1 MRRASADFFY
11 DKAVAMYACI
21 MFMSGIM
28 VMVLEMVGAR
38 LMAPHVGTS
47 IIVWTS
53 LIGVILA
60 FLALGAWLGGRLA
73 DKKLSPRVLA
83 AILAGAGLGVALTAL
98 IHPLLGEKV
107 MEASPN
113 LYVGAVF
120 GSLLHFALPAL
131 LFGMTPPYI
140 IRLSLA
146 NLASSGATVGRLY
159 ALSTA
164 GSIVGTF
171 LGGFVLISYF
181 SSTDILFGTAAA
193 CGLLSLAASAKKNLP
208 GIAVLLCGIGAAFG
222 SASYDSW
229 QAKQNILP
237 TLETPYNTIRVFEGI
252 AEGRRRV
259 RLLQTDPGKIQSGM
273 YLDDPI
279 ELYAE
284 YTRDYAI
291 GSALHP
297 KAVRVLMLGG
307 GGYSVP
313 KWLLAGRSG
322 LDGAA
327 LKLDVVELDP
337 GMTRLAREYFQLP
350 DDPRMRVHHED
361 ARRFLNTNTRRYDL
375 IFVDVFNSHYSVP
388 FQMGTKE
395 AAQALRRALAPGGI
409 MIMNIISSYSGEN
422 GLLFRSIRAAMAS
435 AFPELHAFAVNYPD
449 KLDMVQNI
457 MLLALPE
464 KRPDLAAAFAG
475 DAVHLSQRVQAMLHT
490 RVTRAVM
497 QDCPALTDNFAPVER
512 YAQALLH

>member
-1 MRRASADFFY
+1 MA
-11 DKAVAMYACI
+11 AVPNMY
-21 MFMSGIM
+21 
-28 VMVLEMVGAR
+28 
-38 LMAPHVGTS
+38 
-47 IIVWTS
+47 
-53 LIGVILA
+53 
-60 FLALGAWLGGRLA
+60 LGAVLG
-73 DKKLSPRVLA
+73 
-83 AILAGAGLGVALTAL
+83 AL
-98 IHPLLGEKV
+98 
-107 MEASPN
+107 M
-113 LYVGAVF
+113 
-120 GSLLHFALPAL
+120 HFALPAL
-131 LFGMTPPYI
+131 LFGMVPPYI
-140 IRLSLA
+140 VRLSLS

-193 CGLLSLAASAKKNLP
+193 AGLLSLLVSPRKNLP
-208 GIAVLLCGIGAAFG
+208 GLALLLGGVGAALA

-229 QAKQNILP
+229 QARQGVLP
-237 TLETPYNTIRVFEGI
+237 TLETPYNTIRVFEGFT
-252 AEGRRRV
+252 EGRWV
-259 RLLQTDPGKIQSGM
+259 RLIQTDPGKVQSGM

-284 YTRDYAI
+284 YTRYYAL

-297 KAVRVLMLGG
+297 KAARVLMLGG

-327 LKLDVVELDP
+327 LTLDVVELDP
-337 GMTRLAREYFQLP
+337 GMTRLAREYFHLP

-361 ARRFLNTNTRRYDL
+361 ARRFLTTNAQQYDL
-375 IFVDVFNSHYSVP
+375 IFVDVFNSYYSIP

-395 AAQALRRALAPGGI
+395 AAQALRQVLAPGGM

-422 GLLFRSIRAAMAS
+422 GLLFRSIHAAMAT
-435 AFPELHAFAVNYPD
+435 AFPELHVFAVHSPER
-449 KLDMVQNI
+449 LDEVQNI

-475 DAVHLSQRVQAMLHT
+475 EAPHLSQRVQAMLRT
-490 RVTRAVM
+490 RVTRPVA
-497 QDCPALTDNFAPVER
+497 QDCPALSDNFAPVER
-512 YAQALLH
+512 YAQALLK

>member
-1 MRRASADFFY
+1 MLAFVIFTT
-11 DKAVAMYACI
+11 
-21 MFMSGIM
+21 GIM

-53 LIGVILA
+53 LIGVVLA

-73 DKKLSPRVLA
+73 DKKLSPRILA
-83 AILAGAGLGVALTAL
+83 AMLAGAGLGVALTAL

-113 LYVGAVF
+113 LYLGAVL
-120 GSLLHFALPAL
+120 GALLHFALPAL

-140 IRLSLA
+140 VRLSLA

-181 SSTDILFGTAAA
+181 SSTDVLFGAAAA
-193 CGLLSLAASAKKNLP
+193 CGLLSLMVSAKKNPL
-208 GIAVLLCGIGAAFG
+208 GIAVVLFGIGAAF
-222 SASYDSW
+222 SSVSYASW
-229 QAKQNILP
+229 QAAQGMLP

-259 RLLQTDPGKIQSGM
+259 RLIQTDPGKIQSGM

-284 YTRDYAI
+284 YTRYYAL

-297 KAVRVLMLGG
+297 GATRVLMLGG

-313 KWLLAGRSG
+313 KWLLAGRAG

-337 GMTRLAREYFQLP
+337 GMTRLARDYFHVP
-350 DDPRMRVHHED
+350 DDPRMRVYHED
-361 ARRFLNTNTRRYDL
+361 ARRFLNTNTRQYDL
-375 IFVDVFNSHYSVP
+375 IFVDVFNSYYSVP
-388 FQMGTKE
+388 FQMGTRE
-395 AAQALRRALAPGGI
+395 AAHALRRALAPGG
-409 MIMNIISSYSGEN
+409 MLIMNIISAYSGEN
-422 GLLFRSIRAAMAS
+422 GLLFRSIHAAMAA
-435 AFPELHAFAVNYPD
+435 AFPEQHAFAVNSPD
-449 KLDMVQNI
+449 KLDAVQNI

-464 KRPDLAAAFAG
+464 QRPDLAAVFAG
-475 DAVHLSQRVQAMLHT
+475 DAAHFSQNIQTMLRT
-490 RVTRAVM
+490 RVTQAVAR
-497 QDCPALTDNFAPVER
+497 DCPALTDDFAPVER
-512 YAQALLH
+512 YAQALLR

>member
-1 MRRASADFFY
+1 
-11 DKAVAMYACI
+11 
-21 MFMSGIM
+21 
-28 VMVLEMVGAR
+28 
-38 LMAPHVGTS
+38 
-47 IIVWTS
+47 
-53 LIGVILA
+53 
-60 FLALGAWLGGRLA
+60 
-73 DKKLSPRVLA
+73 
-83 AILAGAGLGVALTAL
+83 LGVALTAL

-113 LYVGAVF
+113 LYLGAVL
-120 GSLLHFALPAL
+120 GALLHFALPAL
-131 LFGMTPPYI
+131 LFGMAPPYI
-140 IRLSLA
+140 VRLSLA

-181 SSTDILFGTAAA
+181 SCTDILFGTAAA
-193 CGLLSLAASAKKNLP
+193 ASLLSLLVSARKNPL
-208 GIAVLLCGIGAAFG
+208 GIAVLLFGIGAAFG
-222 SASYDSW
+222 NASYASW
-229 QAKQNILP
+229 QAAQGMLP
-237 TLETPYNTIRVFEGI
+237 TLETPYNTIRVLEGI

-259 RLLQTDPGKIQSGM
+259 RLIQTDPGKIQSGM

-279 ELYAE
+279 DLYAE
-284 YTRDYAI
+284 YTRYYAL

-297 KAVRVLMLGG
+297 RAARVLMLGG

-313 KWLLAGRSG
+313 KWLLAGRAG

-337 GMTRLAREYFQLP
+337 GMTRIAREYFQLP
-350 DDPRMRVHHED
+350 DDPRMRVYHED
-361 ARRFLNTNTRRYDL
+361 ARRFLNTNTRQYDL
-375 IFVDVFNSHYSVP
+375 IFVDVFNSYYSVP

-395 AAQALRRALAPGGI
+395 AAQAFYRALAPGGM
-409 MIMNIISSYSGEN
+409 MIMNIISAYAGEH
-422 GLLFRSIRAAMAS
+422 GLLFRSIHAAMAA
-435 AFPELHAFAVNYPD
+435 AFPELHAFAVNNPNN
-449 KLDMVQNI
+449 LDGVQNI

-475 DAVHLSQRVQAMLHT
+475 DAAHLSQRTRTMLRTRITQA
-490 RVTRAVM
+490 VT

-512 YAQALLH
+512 YAQALLK

>member
-1 MRRASADFFY
+1 ML
-11 DKAVAMYACI
+11 ACI
-21 MFMSGIM
+21 IFMSGIM

-47 IIVWTS
+47 TIVWTS

-73 DKKLSPRVLA
+73 DKKLSLQILA

-98 IHPLLGEKV
+98 IHPLLGAEI
-107 MEASPN
+107 MEAAPN
-113 LYVGAVF
+113 MYLGAVL
-120 GSLLHFALPAL
+120 GALLHFALPAL
-131 LFGMTPPYI
+131 LFGMVPPYI
-140 IRLSLA
+140 VRLSLA
-146 NLASSGATVGRLY
+146 HLASSGATVGRLY

-181 SSTDILFGTAAA
+181 SSTDILFGTAAVG
-193 CGLLSLAASAKKNLP
+193 GLLSLLISVRKNLL
-208 GIAVLLCGIGAAFG
+208 GITVLLCGTGAAFS
-222 SASYDSW
+222 SAAYDSW
-229 QAKQNILP
+229 QTKQGMLP
-237 TLETPYNTIRVFEGI
+237 TLETPYNTIRIFEGLD
-252 AEGRRRV
+252 ENQRRV
-259 RLLQTDPGKIQSGM
+259 QLLQTDPGKIQSGM

-284 YTRDYAI
+284 YTRYYAL

-297 KAVRVLMLGG
+297 QATRVLMLGG

-337 GMTRLAREYFQLP
+337 GMTRLARTYFHLP
-350 DDPRMRVHHED
+350 EDPRMRIYHED
-361 ARRFLNTNTRRYDL
+361 ARRFLNMNTQQYDL
-375 IFVDVFNSHYSVP
+375 IFVDVFNSYYSVP

-395 AAQALRRALAPGGI
+395 AAQALCRALAPGGM
-409 MIMNIISSYSGEN
+409 MIMNIISSYNGEN
-422 GLLFRSIRAAMAS
+422 GQLFRAIHAAMAL
-435 AFPELHAFAVNYPD
+435 AFPELHVFAVNNPER
-449 KLDMVQNI
+449 LDRVQKI

-464 KRPDLAAAFAG
+464 KRPDLAAAFTGEA
-475 DAVHLSQRVQAMLHT
+475 AHVSQRVQTMLRT
-490 RVTRAVM
+490 RITQAVA

-512 YAQALLH
+512 YAQALLN

>member
-1 MRRASADFFY
+1 
-11 DKAVAMYACI
+11 
-21 MFMSGIM
+21 MSGIM
-28 VMVLEMVGAR
+28 VMVLEMVGVR
-38 LMAPHVGTS
+38 LMAPYVGTS

-53 LIGVILA
+53 LIGVVLA
-60 FLALGAWLGGRLA
+60 FLALGAWFGGRLA
-73 DKKLSPRVLA
+73 DKKLSPRTLA

-98 IHPLLGEKV
+98 IHPLLGKKV
-107 MEASPN
+107 MEAFSN
-113 LYVGAVF
+113 IYLGAVF
-120 GSLLHFALPAL
+120 GALLHFALPAL
-131 LFGMTPPYI
+131 LFGMVPPYVV
-140 IRLSLA
+140 RLSLA
-146 NLASSGATVGRLY
+146 NLASSGATIGRLY

-171 LGGFVLISYF
+171 LGGFVLVSYF
-181 SSTDILFGTAAA
+181 SSTNILFGTAAVG
-193 CGLLSLAASAKKNLP
+193 GLLSLAISTKKNLP
-208 GIAVLLCGIGAAFG
+208 GIAVLLFGLGAAFG
-222 SASYDSW
+222 SASYNSW
-229 QAKQNILP
+229 QAKQGVLP
-237 TLETPYNTIRVFEGI
+237 TLETPYNTIRIFEGFT
-252 AEGRRRV
+252 EDRRRI

-284 YTRDYAI
+284 YTRYYAL

-297 KAVRVLMLGG
+297 KAARVLMLGG

-327 LKLDVVELDP
+327 LQLDVVELDP
-337 GMTRLAREYFQLP
+337 GMTRLAREYFQLR

-361 ARRFLNTNTRRYDL
+361 ARRFLNTNVRQYDL

-388 FQMGTKE
+388 FQMGTRE
-395 AAQALRRALAPGGI
+395 AAHALHRALAPGGM
-409 MIMNIISSYSGEN
+409 MIMNIISSYSGKN
-422 GLLFRSIRAAMAS
+422 GLLFRSIHAAMAG
-435 AFPELHAFAVNYPD
+435 AFPEMHAFTVHTPGN
-449 KLDMVQNI
+449 LDAVQNI

-475 DAVHLSQRVQAMLHT
+475 NAAHLSLHIQAMLHT
-490 RVTRAVM
+490 RITQPVA

>member
-1 MRRASADFFY
+1 MLAF
-11 DKAVAMYACI
+11 VI
-21 MFMSGIM
+21 FMSGIM

-47 IIVWTS
+47 SIVWTS
-53 LIGVILA
+53 LIGVVLA
-60 FLALGAWLGGRLA
+60 FLALGTWLGGRLA
-73 DKKLSPRVLA
+73 DKRLSLRVLA
-83 AILAGAGLGVALTAL
+83 AILAGAGFGVALTAL
-98 IHPLLGEKV
+98 IHPLLGERI

-113 LYVGAVF
+113 LYLGAVC
-120 GSLLHFALPAL
+120 GALLHFALPAL
-131 LFGMTPPYI
+131 LFGMVPPYI
-140 IRLSLA
+140 VRLSLA

-181 SSTDILFGTAAA
+181 SSTDILLGTAAV
-193 CGLLSLAASAKKNLP
+193 CGLLSLLVNARQNLP
-208 GIAVLLCGIGAAFG
+208 GLAVLLCGIGAAFG

-229 QAKQNILP
+229 QAKQGMLP
-237 TLETPYNTIRVFEGI
+237 TLETPYNTIRVFEGL

-284 YTRDYAI
+284 YTRYYAL

-297 KAVRVLMLGG
+297 KAARVLMLGG

-313 KWLLAGRSG
+313 KWLLAGRAG
-322 LDGAA
+322 LDGTA

-337 GMTRLAREYFQLP
+337 GMTKLAHEYFQVP
-350 DDPRMRVHHED
+350 HDPRMRVYHED
-361 ARRFLNTNTRRYDL
+361 ARRFLNMNTRQYDL
-375 IFVDVFNSHYSVP
+375 IFVDVFNSYYSVP
-388 FQMGTKE
+388 FQMGTRE
-395 AAQALRRALAPGGI
+395 AARALRRALAPGGM
-409 MIMNIISSYSGEN
+409 MIMNIISAHSGEN
-422 GLLFRSIRAAMAS
+422 GLLFRAIHAAMAT
-435 AFPELHAFAVNYPD
+435 AFPELHVFAVNDPQR
-449 KLDMVQNI
+449 LDRVQNI

-464 KRPDLAAAFAG
+464 QRPDLAAAFTG
-475 DAVHLSQRVQAMLHT
+475 DAAHLSQRIQAMLRT
-490 RVTRAVM
+490 RVTQVVA
-497 QDCPALTDNFAPVER
+497 QDCPPLTDDFAPVER

>member
-1 MRRASADFFY
+1 MLAF
-11 DKAVAMYACI
+11 VI
-21 MFMSGIM
+21 FMSGIL

-53 LIGVILA
+53 LIGVVLA

-73 DKKLSPRVLA
+73 DRKLSPRTLA
-83 AILAGAGLGVALTAL
+83 VILAGAGLGVALTAL
-98 IHPLLGEKV
+98 LHPLLGERV
-107 MEASPN
+107 MDASPN
-113 LYVGAVF
+113 LYLGAIF
-120 GSLLHFALPAL
+120 GALLHFTLPAL
-131 LFGMTPPYI
+131 LLGMVPPYI
-140 IRLSLA
+140 VRLSLA

-181 SSTDILFGTAAA
+181 SSTDILFGAAAA
-193 CGLLSLAASAKKNLP
+193 CGLLSLLVSARKNLP
-208 GIAVLLCGIGAAFG
+208 GVIVLLCGLLAAFG
-222 SASYDSW
+222 NASYDAW
-229 QAKQNILP
+229 QARQGRLP
-237 TLETPYNTIRVFEGI
+237 TLETPYNTIRVFEGLV
-252 AEGRRRV
+252 EGQRRV
-259 RLLQTDPGKIQSGM
+259 RLVQTDPGKIQSGM

-284 YTRDYAI
+284 YTRYYAL

-297 KAVRVLMLGG
+297 QATRVLMLGG

-322 LDGAA
+322 LDGTS
-327 LKLDVVELDP
+327 LRLDVVELDP

-350 DDPRMRVHHED
+350 DDPRMRVYHED
-361 ARRFLNTNTRRYDL
+361 ARRFLNTNAQQYDL
-375 IFVDVFNSHYSVP
+375 IFVDVFNSYYSVP
-388 FQMGTKE
+388 FQMGTRE
-395 AAQALRRALAPGGI
+395 AAQALRRALAPGG
-409 MIMNIISSYSGEN
+409 MMVMNIISAYHGEN
-422 GLLFRSIRAAMAS
+422 GLLFRSIHAAMAT
-435 AFPELHAFAVNYPD
+435 AFPELHSFAVSNHTRLND
-449 KLDMVQNI
+449 VQNI

-464 KRPDLAAAFAG
+464 QRPDLAGALAG
-475 DAVHLSQRVQAMLHT
+475 DAAHLSQRVQAMLRT
-490 RVTRAVM
+490 RVTQDVT
-497 QDCPALTDNFAPVER
+497 QDCPALADNFAPVER

>member
-1 MRRASADFFY
+1 MF
-11 DKAVAMYACI
+11 ACI
-21 MFMSGIM
+21 IFMSGIM

-53 LIGVILA
+53 LIGVVLA

-83 AILAGAGLGVALTAL
+83 AILAGAGLGVAWTAL
-98 IHPLLGEKV
+98 IHPLLGKTI
-107 MEASPN
+107 MAATPN
-113 LYVGAVF
+113 MYLGAVL
-120 GSLLHFALPAL
+120 GALIYFAPPAL
-131 LFGMTPPYI
+131 LFGMVPPYI
-140 IRLSLA
+140 VRLSLA
-146 NLASSGATVGRLY
+146 DLHSSGATVGRLY

-181 SSTDILFGTAAA
+181 SSTNILFGTAAA
-193 CGLLSLAASAKKNLP
+193 AGLLSLLTSAKKNLP
-208 GIAVLLCGIGAAFG
+208 GIAVLLCGLGASFG

-229 QAKQNILP
+229 QAKQGMLP
-237 TLETPYNTIRVFEGI
+237 TLETPYNTIRLFEGI
-252 AEGRRRV
+252 AEGQRRV
-259 RLLQTDPGKIQSGM
+259 RLIQTDPGKIQSGM

-279 ELYAE
+279 SLYAE
-284 YTRDYAI
+284 YTRYYAL

-297 KAVRVLMLGG
+297 QAMRVLMLGG

-327 LKLDVVELDP
+327 LKLDVLELDP
-337 GMTRLAREYFQLP
+337 GMTKLARAYFHLP
-350 DDPRMRVHHED
+350 DDPRMRVFHED
-361 ARRFLNTNTRRYDL
+361 ARRFLHTNTQQYDL
-375 IFVDVFNSHYSVP
+375 IFVDVFNSYYSVP
-388 FQMGTKE
+388 FQMGTEE
-395 AAQALRRALAPGGI
+395 AARALCRALAPGGM
-409 MIMNIISSYSGEN
+409 MIMNIISAYSGES
-422 GLLFRSIRAAMAS
+422 GLLFRSIHAAMAA
-435 AFPELHAFAVNYPD
+435 AFPELHAFAVNKPD
-449 KLDMVQNI
+449 QLNEVQNI

-475 DAVHLSQRVQAMLHT
+475 GAAHLSQSIQSMLRTRITQAVE
-490 RVTRAVM
+490 R
-497 QDCPALTDNFAPVER
+497 DCPALTDNFAPVER
-512 YAQALLH
+512 YAQALLQ